1 MTPVKRPENLSP
13 TEASFCRRKVL
24 GNCPPTLPLRQNLA
38 LIEKSMFILARGRG
52 SWAVSQKRV
61 VIRRNHVGKTNGNE
75 GFKRRPHRQPL
86 QSFCFFFHTCKSLFG
101 EEKSRIT
108 LVTHS
113 TSIEDFGLY
122 QILKEISPLKLQS
135 CL

>member
-1 MTPVKRPENLSP
+1 MISVKRPENLSP

-38 LIEKSMFILARGRG
+38 LIEKSVFILARGRG

-61 VIRRNHVGKTNGNE
+61 VIRRNHVGKINGNE

-86 QSFCFFFHTCKSLFG
+86 QAFGFLFSHLQESLRWREVQNYPCNSQYQHRRFWFVSDT
-101 EEKSRIT
+101 ER
-108 LVTHS
+108 HF
-113 TSIEDFGLY
+113 TS
-122 QILKEISPLKLQS
+122 
-135 CL
+135 